1 MLPPAAP
8 TGEPSRIPL
17 MECPACS
24 SPRSSASVSR
34 LPLDFLDSIV
44 RVHAANDAFLLLLVV
59 IDTVRHRRLHP
70 AFLWGTA
77 FVLSMQAFSTWL
89 SATAFWERAARAIL

>member
-1 MLPPAAP
+1 M
-8 TGEPSRIPL
+8 
-17 MECPACS
+17 
-24 SPRSSASVSR
+24 
-34 LPLDFLDSIV
+34 
-44 RVHAANDAFLLLLVV
+44 LLLVV